1 MSGNPNTHKV
11 NRTQRTHAL
20 VYKMLYIAGFAAAG
34 AATICICL
42 ILAYRFVNPPLSTLM
57 AAQVLTGT
65 TIHKTW
71 VPLERISP
79 HLVRSVIMSED
90 AQFCRHWGVD
100 LGAIYEAIERS
111 RQGGPIRGTST
122 ISMQVVKNLFLWP
135 QRSYVRKALE
145 VPLGVTADL
154 VWSKRRM
161 LEIYLNI
168 AEWGPG
174 IFGAEAA
181 ARYYFKKPVA
191 RLSPDQSALL
201 AISLPN
207 PRARRPNR
215 PSRLMKRLAARIIT
229 RSKVADNYIQ
239 CLKS

>member
-1 MSGNPNTHKV
+1 MGSNSDTHDLGGKH
-11 NRTQRTHAL
+11 RLWSLA
-20 VYKMLYIAGFAAAG
+20 YKLLRIAGFALACIAA
-34 AATICICL
+34 IWICL
-42 ILAYRFVNPPLSTLM
+42 ILAYRFVNPPLSMLM
-57 AAQVLTGT
+57 AGQALTGT
-65 TIHKTW
+65 EIHNNW

-79 HLVRSVIMSED
+79 HLVRSVVMSED

-100 LGAIYEAIERS
+100 LGAIHDAIERS

-145 VPLGVTADL
+145 LPLSVAADL

-181 ARYYFKKPVA
+181 ARYYFRRPA
-191 RLSPDQSALL
+191 TRLSANQSALL
-201 AISLPN
+201 AISLPS
-207 PRARRPNR
+207 PRVRRANR
-215 PSRLMKRLAARIIT
+215 PSRLMKRLARRIIK
-229 RSKVADNYIQ
+229 RSRAADKYIK